1 MLADSITEMIGAG
14 VLAPAAIALGVYWLA
29 SRLLPAAAA
38 SRDPIA
44 LALVSGFVV
53 GYYLLHGSAA
63 VVPSRHWHWLP
74 WLGLAAGV
82 TGCLAIHAGKV
93 VWWLLMLATCGA
105 AAWFLVPTWASLEP
119 PRVVWLI
126 ELAAIFCMLIG
137 QTERLPSRSG
147 GRLVVFLLGLTA
159 AVMAATIAA
168 SVSLTY
174 GQIAGLAAC
183 ALGGVWT
190 GMWLTGRDDEL
201 ATRAAVPAALILI
214 GGIAFVGCIE
224 PEPPNYGLL
233 LLPGAPLGLSLCQI
247 PALRGL
253 TGRTATVV
261 RICSVVV
268 PLLAA
273 AAVAYARVL

>member
-14 VLAPAAIALGVYWLA
+14 VLAPAAVAFGVYWLA

-38 SRDPIA
+38 SRYPIA

-53 GYYLLHGSAA
+53 GYCLLHGNAA

-93 VWWLLMLATCGA
+93 VRWLLMLATCGA
-105 AAWFLVPTWASLEP
+105 AAWFLVPTWSSLEP

-126 ELAAIFCMLIG
+126 ALTAGLCILVG
-137 QTERLPSRSG
+137 LTDPLPTRFG
-147 GRLVVFLLGLTA
+147 GRPVLFLLGLTA
-159 AVMAATIAA
+159 AVVAATIAA
-168 SVSLTY
+168 TISLTY

-190 GMWLTGRDDEL
+190 GMRIKGRDDE
-201 ATRAAVPAALILI
+201 AAVRAAVPAALILI
-214 GGIAFVGCIE
+214 GGSAFVGCIE
-224 PEPPNYGLL
+224 PDPPNYGLL
-233 LLPGAPLGLSLCQI
+233 LLPAAPLGLWLCQI
-247 PALRGL
+247 PAVRRL

-261 RICSVVV
+261 QIASVVI
-268 PLLAA
+268 PLIAA
-273 AAVAYARVL
+273 AAVAYARIL